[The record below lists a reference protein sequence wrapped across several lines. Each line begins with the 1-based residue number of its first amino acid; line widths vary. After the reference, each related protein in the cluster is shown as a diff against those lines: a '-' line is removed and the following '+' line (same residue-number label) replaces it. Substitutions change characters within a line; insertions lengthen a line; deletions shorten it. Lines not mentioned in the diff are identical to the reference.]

1 MGEEVGG
8 FFASLKL
15 MTDEGSFQR
24 GTGHLKSLSDKL
36 SGLVMWAAGLIG
48 IAEGIKAVV
57 AAAAEAQ
64 NIAFSAERF
73 GISFKSIKEWEAAW
87 AETGGTIKDVTTMME
102 QLQRKQV
109 EIFKQGKGSM
119 DWQAISMLGL
129 DPGATARQAA
139 PQMAASIIAA
149 AESKIRGGA
158 DRGAMLKV
166 VDDLLGASASK
177 QVEYDVAHGT
187 SLGERMARMGGSVFE
202 TKADAY
208 AGGSGVKE
216 FMDLKTILANI
227 GQAFS
232 SKAMGAMADT
242 LRNFNDW
249 LLSHNDL
256 IVRLVDNLAALVK
269 ALAEWTSGVLE
280 DLVGSKNVGDFVSR
294 RSKRAETADV
304 AAMDAAINA
313 MGGKRVTAETSVKEL
328 INDPRYR
335 QVMANFIRTG
345 SYGAAAS
352 PDKPMSIDL
361 SIDGKLYDQSGK
373 VVGELS
379 KQNSRMAV
387 QQ

>member
-1 MGEEVGG
+1 MAGEEVGG

-36 SGLVMWAAGLIG
+36 AGLVVWAAGLIG

-73 GISFKSIKEWEAAW
+73 GISFKAIKEWEAAW
-87 AETGGTIKDVTTMME
+87 SETGGTIKDVTTMME

-129 DPGATARQAA
+129 DPGATARQSA
-139 PQMAASIIAA
+139 PQMAKSIIDA
-149 AESKIRGGA
+149 AEKKIRGGA
-158 DRGAMLKV
+158 DRGTILKV

-177 QVEYDVAHGT
+177 QVEYDAAHGT
-187 SLGERMARMGGSVFE
+187 SLGARMDRMGGAVYE
-202 TKADAY
+202 TGADALR
-208 AGGSGVKE
+208 GGAGVKE

-232 SKAMGAMADT
+232 SKTMGALADT
-242 LRNFNDW
+242 LKNFNDW
-249 LLSHNDL
+249 LLSHNDI
-256 IVRLVDNLAALVK
+256 IVKLVDNLAALVK
-269 ALAEWTSGVLE
+269 ALAEWTAGVLE
-280 DLVGSKNVGDFVSR
+280 DMMSSKNVGEYLGNRTDR
-294 RSKRAETADV
+294 QTGDQNL
-304 AAMDAAINA
+304 AIEHL
-313 MGGKRVTAETSVKEL
+313 GGGPAKKGLANL
-328 INDPRYR
+328 ADPRFWQTYGHYLT
-335 QVMANFIRTG
+335 TG
-345 SYGAAAS
+345 RFE
-352 PDKPMSIDL
+352 DKPVDKTMKIDL
-361 SIDGKLYDQSGK
+361 SIDGKMYDQSGK